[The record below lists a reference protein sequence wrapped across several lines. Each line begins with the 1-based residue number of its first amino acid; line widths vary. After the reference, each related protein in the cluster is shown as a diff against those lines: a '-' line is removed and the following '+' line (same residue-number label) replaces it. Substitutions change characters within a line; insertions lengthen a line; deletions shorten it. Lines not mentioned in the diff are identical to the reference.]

1 MDDDSGKLSASQ
13 LAELQKKVSALRAEH
28 ELCYVNGDLT
38 EKVNC
43 DRVFIVRIPN
53 IGKIRG
59 GVYQD
64 EYPFAGV
71 IEDLKSGATECY
83 GVEFYK
89 KSSIDALQML
99 FFINGDKISIDECV
113 ADMAEYIN
121 FE

>member
-1 MDDDSGKLSASQ
+1 M
-13 LAELQKKVSALRAEH
+13 
-28 ELCYVNGDLT
+28 
-38 EKVNC
+38 
-43 DRVFIVRIPN
+43 RIPN

-64 EYPFAGV
+64 EYPFAVV

-99 FFINGDKISIDECV
+99 FFINGDKTSIDECV
-113 ADMAEYIN
+113 ADIAEYIN

>member
-1 MDDDSGKLSASQ
+1 
-13 LAELQKKVSALRAEH
+13 
-28 ELCYVNGDLT
+28 
-38 EKVNC
+38 
-43 DRVFIVRIPN
+43 
-53 IGKIRG
+53 
-59 GVYQD
+59 VYQD

-99 FFINGDKISIDECV
+99 FFINGDKTSINDCV
-113 ADMAEYIN
+113 SLLAEYIK